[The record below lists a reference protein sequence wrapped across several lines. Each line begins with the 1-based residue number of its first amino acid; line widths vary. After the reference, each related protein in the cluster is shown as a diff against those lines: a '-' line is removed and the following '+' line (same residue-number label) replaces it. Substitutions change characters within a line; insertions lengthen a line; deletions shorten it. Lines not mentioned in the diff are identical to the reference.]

1 MNSDVIKYWNAIKE
15 KTGDSRYWNDLGL
28 QNQQLVID
36 SINRLIHV
44 LSTDPKVQK
53 NES

>member
-1 MNSDVIKYWNAIKE
+1 MNFDVIDYWNAIKE
-15 KTGDSRYWNDLGL
+15 KTNDSRSWHDLGL

-44 LSTDPKVQK
+44 LGTDPKDQAQ
-53 NES
+53 E

>member
-1 MNSDVIKYWNAIKE
+1 MNFNVIDYWNAIKE
-15 KTGDSRYWNDLGL
+15 KTGDSRSWHDLGL

-44 LSTDPKVQK
+44 LSTDPKVQD
-53 NES
+53 EQP

>member
-1 MNSDVIKYWNAIKE
+1 MNFNVIDYWNAIKE
-15 KTGDSRYWNDLGL
+15 KTGDSRSWHELGL

-44 LSTDPKVQK
+44 LSTDPKVQDAQP
-53 NES
+53 

>member
-1 MNSDVIKYWNAIKE
+1 MNFDVIKYWEVIRV
-15 KTGDSRYWNDLGL
+15 KTNDSRSWHDLGL

-44 LSTDPKVQK
+44 LGTDPKVQDAQP
-53 NES
+53 

>member
-1 MNSDVIKYWNAIKE
+1 MNFDVIKYWDAIKG
-15 KTGDSRYWNDLGL
+15 KTGDSRHWNDLGL

-44 LSTDPKVQK
+44 LSTDPKVQE
-53 NES
+53 NEP

>member
-1 MNSDVIKYWNAIKE
+1 MSFDVIKYWDSIRA
-15 KTGDSRYWNDLGL
+15 KTGDSRQWNDLGL
-28 QNQQLVID
+28 QNQQLIID

-44 LSTDPKVQK
+44 LSTDPKVQE

>member
-1 MNSDVIKYWNAIKE
+1 MNFNVLDYWNAIKE
-15 KTGDSRYWNDLGL
+15 KTGDSRHWNDLGL

-44 LSTDPKVQK
+44 LSTDPKVQE
-53 NES
+53 NDT